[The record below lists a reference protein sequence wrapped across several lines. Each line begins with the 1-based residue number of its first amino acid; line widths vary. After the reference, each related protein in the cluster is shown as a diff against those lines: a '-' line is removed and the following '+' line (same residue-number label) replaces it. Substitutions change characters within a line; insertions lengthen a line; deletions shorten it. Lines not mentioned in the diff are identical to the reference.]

1 MRTESYNKTV
11 ARGSN
16 PSGRKD
22 KTMTKLSRDEL
33 LKIFADIEAQL
44 TETTNEVM
52 PHWEKLSEQDRIDY
66 IKSFYGPNRN
76 RKMAKWIR
84 SERNDLYP
92 KVNLWDAIAIDLFC
106 KICKK
111 CGYTI

>member
-1 MRTESYNKTV
+1 
-11 ARGSN
+11 
-16 PSGRKD
+16 
-22 KTMTKLSRDEL
+22 MTKLSRDEL